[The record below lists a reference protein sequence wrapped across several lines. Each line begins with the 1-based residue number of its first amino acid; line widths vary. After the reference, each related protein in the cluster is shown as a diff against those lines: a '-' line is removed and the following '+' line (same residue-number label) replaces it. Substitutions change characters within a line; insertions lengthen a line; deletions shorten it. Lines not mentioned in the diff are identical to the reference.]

1 MLNKQTMEK
10 LTRLKLPAMA
20 ESYRRLSENP
30 EYLSLSPDELL
41 GMIVDAEWT
50 SRHNKRLKRLL
61 KLSGM
66 ISGPCIEDIDYRQDR
81 RLDRQMIVTLSE
93 CGWIAH
99 HRNLIISGKTGT
111 GKSFLACA
119 LGNMA
124 CRLNYTVR
132 DFRLPR
138 LLTDLSIAKMDG
150 SYSRYLSQLKKCDL
164 LILDDW
170 GLAEITAADSRDLL
184 EVIEDRVN
192 TSSIIIAA
200 QVPPQDWYALFSDPT
215 LADACLDRLV
225 HNAYRIAIEGDSMRR
240 IKAESFAS
248 STNGD
253 ERLVI

>member
-30 EYLSLSPDELL
+30 ECSSLSPDELL

-50 SRHNKRLKRLL
+50 SRHNKRLKLLL

-66 ISGPCIEDIDYRQDR
+66 MQGPCIEDIDYRPSR
-81 RLDRQMIVTLSE
+81 MLDRQIIATLSE
-93 CGWIAH
+93 CGFIAH
-99 HRNLIISGKTGT
+99 HRNIIISGKTGT
-111 GKSFLACA
+111 GKSYLACA

-124 CRLNYTVR
+124 CRLNYTVKY
-132 DFRLPR
+132 FRLPR
-138 LLTDLSIAKMDG
+138 LLTDLSIAKLDG
-150 SYSRYLSQLKKCDL
+150 SYNRCLSQLKKCHL

-170 GLAEITAADSRDLL
+170 GLAEITAADSRDIL

-192 TSSIIIAA
+192 TGSMVIAA
-200 QVPPQDWYALFSDPT
+200 QIPPQDWYALFSDPT

-225 HNAYRIAIEGDSMRR
+225 HNAYRIEIEGDSMRR
-240 IKAESFAS
+240 IMAIPPPHPL
-248 STNGD
+248 
-253 ERLVI
+253 R

>member
-30 EYLSLSPDELL
+30 EYSSLSPDELL

-50 SRHNKRLKRLL
+50 SRHNKRLNRLL

-66 ISGPCIEDIDYRQDR
+66 THGPCIEDIDYRLDR
-81 RLDRQMIVTLSE
+81 KLDRQIIVTLSE
-93 CGWIAH
+93 CGFITS
-99 HRNLIISGKTGT
+99 HRNIIISGKTGT

-124 CRLNYTVR
+124 CRLDYTVKY
-132 DFRLPR
+132 FRLPR

-150 SYSRYLSQLKKCDL
+150 SYNRYLSQLKKCHL

-170 GLAEITAADSRDLL
+170 GLAEITAADSRDIL

-192 TSSIIIAA
+192 TGSMIIAA
-200 QVPPQDWYALFSDPT
+200 QIPPQDWYALFSDPT

-225 HNAYRIAIEGDSMRR
+225 HNAYRIEVEGDSMRR
-240 IKAESFAS
+240 IMANSAASPTAE
-248 STNGD
+248 TKD
-253 ERLVI
+253 L